1 MGCSDSNSLQINQ
14 ANLGGNSPLPYNAN
28 AVYNQNGQY
37 NVNYV
42 NNPNYQINNE
52 NNSNVYNT
60 NYANHNKNVNNKKS
74 SNVGSNQLKNQIEN
88 YTNNISL
95 QRDVKSVK
103 NNTNKNGENFIEDD
117 EISNCCYFE
126 KDDFEDSDYFSVFK
140 PNFYEKHIQNFTKV
154 FSDLQDEDG
163 DKVHQ
168 ISITLN
174 YRDNEINIVEIEK
187 TLDSE
192 YTKHLR
198 VSKIENKCSLE
209 KARPF
214 LEKYNSHF
222 QIDSSQWYNINNAT
236 DIYVKA
242 EIDSEGF
249 LSMFEITYD
258 KESYK
263 LSFKKKDTKT
273 NFFFKSDPEFA
284 NPMAVVMNYNIL
296 KSVFTV
302 DHFAEEFKLPKN
314 NFNFGNNLG
323 NNMISSM
330 KFGINIQ
337 QTINIKIPQNKRNN
351 NGNNKGKGK
360 DNDNGNDSNPVCKVD
375 SYGRRYKDGNYVG
388 RFDSDGYAYDE
399 EGYREG
405 KIDDDGYIK
414 DADGYTKLKVEDG
427 GYVKDADGYI
437 IGQVKDGV
445 VRDKD
450 GYKIGEYDNDNP
462 NQAAYQHFFK
472 ND

>member
-1 MGCSDSNSLQINQ
+1 
-14 ANLGGNSPLPYNAN
+14 
-28 AVYNQNGQY
+28 
-37 NVNYV
+37 
-42 NNPNYQINNE
+42 
-52 NNSNVYNT
+52 
-60 NYANHNKNVNNKKS
+60 
-74 SNVGSNQLKNQIEN
+74 
-88 YTNNISL
+88 
-95 QRDVKSVK
+95 
-103 NNTNKNGENFIEDD
+103 
-117 EISNCCYFE
+117 
-126 KDDFEDSDYFSVFK
+126 
-140 PNFYEKHIQNFTKV
+140 
-154 FSDLQDEDG
+154 
-163 DKVHQ
+163 
-168 ISITLN
+168 
-174 YRDNEINIVEIEK
+174 
-187 TLDSE
+187 
-192 YTKHLR
+192 
-198 VSKIENKCSLE
+198 
-209 KARPF
+209 
-214 LEKYNSHF
+214 
-222 QIDSSQWYNINNAT
+222 
-236 DIYVKA
+236 
-242 EIDSEGF
+242 
-249 LSMFEITYD
+249 
-258 KESYK
+258 
-263 LSFKKKDTKT
+263 
-273 NFFFKSDPEFA
+273 
-284 NPMAVVMNYNIL
+284 MNYNIL

-388 RFDSDGYAYDE
+388 RFDNDGYAYDE

-414 DADGYTKLKVEDG
+414 DADGYTKLKVEDD
-427 GYVKDADGYI
+427 GYVKDADGYT